1 MMADCRPYTT
11 TVRPGDSWYRI
22 ASRFGLKAAALA
34 AANHSTFARVLHP
47 GDELVVPGKCA
58 SAPPPA
64 PMTTTPYVWVTDTG
78 DDTLEAWYLPG
89 RPIIFIVM
97 HDPVANDPDAL
108 IRYLH
113 RNDRRVSYND
123 VIVPG
128 HAGAPPK
135 VHVLTDRDE
144 WVGHAGSGT
153 ATDARNGTVY
163 GQRVGGNL
171 NHVSWGICIHKQ
183 VADGGPFPPA
193 LYRAAVEVAAYRA
206 RQFDVDVQNILAHRE
221 VDPRRRGDPR
231 GIDMA
236 RFRGDV
242 ANAMNV

>member
-1 MMADCRPYTT
+1 MADCRPYTT
-11 TVRPGDSWYRI
+11 TVRPGDSWYRV
-22 ASRFGLKAAALA
+22 ASRFGIRAADLA
-34 AANHSTFARVLHP
+34 AANGATFARILHP

-58 SAPPPA
+58 AAPTPTDA
-64 PMTTTPYVWVTDTG
+64 PFVWVTDTT

-89 RPIIFIVM
+89 RPIIFIIV

-108 IRYLH
+108 LRYL
-113 RNDRRVSYND
+113 RSNTRRVSYND
-123 VIVPG
+123 QIVPG
-128 HAGAPPK
+128 HDGAPPK
-135 VHVLTDRDE
+135 VHVLSDRDE

-153 ATDARNGTVY
+153 ATDARTGTVY
-163 GQRVGGNL
+163 GARAGGNL
-171 NHVSWGICIHKQ
+171 NHVSWGESIFKT

-193 LYRAAVEVAAYRA
+193 LYRAAVEVAAFRA

-231 GIDMA
+231 GIDMN